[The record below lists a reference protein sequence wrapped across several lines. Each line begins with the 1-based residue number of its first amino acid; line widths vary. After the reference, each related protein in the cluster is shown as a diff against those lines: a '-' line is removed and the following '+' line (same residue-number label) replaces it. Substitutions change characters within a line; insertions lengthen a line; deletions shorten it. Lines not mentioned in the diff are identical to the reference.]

1 MHVLIILLSITLFS
15 MKNQLK
21 TINLHDTKLIFPAV
35 YQITCKIKIANLQAA
50 KILKYMY
57 QMVVNSV

>member
-1 MHVLIILLSITLFS
+1 
-15 MKNQLK
+15 MKNQN
-21 TINLHDTKLIFPAV
+21 NLHNKKLIFPAV
-35 YQITCKIKIANLQAA
+35 SQITCNIKIANLQAAKTIA

>member
-15 MKNQLK
+15 MKNQN
-21 TINLHDTKLIFPAV
+21 NLHNTKLIFPGV
-35 YQITCKIKIANLQAA
+35 SQITCKIKIANLQAA